1 MHTGIKI
8 ISVLTKLKLKYSPFN
23 DMKIQLFRVQLI
35 YLACVIRWNS
45 LKKTISLITIYWLAF
60 IKWSQIIPQYF
71 LEHLYVH

>member
-1 MHTGIKI
+1 MHTGMKI
-8 ISVLTKLKLKYSPFN
+8 ISVLTKLKLKYSPSS
-23 DMKIQLFRVQLI
+23 DMKILLFRVQLI

-45 LKKTISLITIYWLAF
+45 LKKTIFLITVYWFAF